1 MRETAVES
9 RACGVCGASMAGG
22 HEGRAVYVERGGG
35 TFFRDVGGD
44 VLRGVPR
51 ERSGIAHAAGFA
63 GVLFLFR
70 YSFMPLA
77 LSGWWPAAALGTWLV
92 LLFSLLAPL
101 ALVLAFA
108 AGVSLDRSP
117 EKSGKLPALF
127 GLLVGWL
134 GTYALLFLLDGLWQ
148 RLAASL

>member
-1 MRETAVES
+1 MRELVIES
-9 RACGVCGASMAGG
+9 RACGVCGAGMGDGG
-22 HEGRAVYVERGGG
+22 GVYAAEGGG
-35 TFFRDVGGD
+35 TFFHAEGRDTFTA
-44 VLRGVPR
+44 VPR
-51 ERSGIAHAAGFA
+51 ERSGVAHAAGFA

-77 LSGWWPAAALGTWLV
+77 LSGWWPAAALGTWLM

-101 ALVLAFA
+101 ALALAFA
-108 AGVSLDRSP
+108 AGMSLDRSP

-134 GTYALLFLLDGLWQ
+134 GTYSLVFLLDSLWQ
-148 RLAASL
+148 RLASGH